1 MYVNSATHETS
12 SLSKCESSQCLSP
25 LFVFYFW
32 SNCDGDEVEKS
43 RWDIFLL
50 SFFFL
55 SNKIRSFDLFR
66 SLASISIILITRFA
80 RKLPGCMHQ
89 FCIPRGV
96 RTMPRRLQ
104 QPEDDPGGHNC
115 NLNCNRVTAN
125 RCPGARFPK
134 IPVFFR
140 ARNQIFKSTYKNKG
154 ADPAYQTTPFCFISW

>member
-1 MYVNSATHETS
+1 MWIALHTKRQVYQNAKAHNVYHRCLCFIFDQTAMGTRLKSLDET
-12 SLSKCESSQCLSP
+12 
-25 LFVFYFW
+25 
-32 SNCDGDEVEKS
+32 
-43 RWDIFLL
+43 

-55 SNKIRSFDLFR
+55 FFFYLIKLDPLILFR